1 MEAAHSVSLVNNGN
15 LLLKNDGSRQYIET
29 TEELNKAAQYILKA
43 ACGLMHAENCFLA
56 LKTEQ
61 GVKTYRIA
69 RRGLTALEK
78 SIMQKSLAECET
90 LIIENHQQLFNR
102 SQAKIGEAETSYLAS
117 PLITDGKVVLG
128 ALLWATKLGEEN
140 FNEEDLSLA
149 STFSRTF
156 ARMLANCIASPDKTT
171 LLVKFSS
178 NLVTVFENLYLY
190 RKNIENNF
198 LLSEMIKVSKMI
210 NSTLD
215 LNSLLESIMDS
226 AKIVLKAEASS
237 LMLIDRKTNELFFNI
252 ISGEKERD
260 LKEIR
265 IPMGVGIAGRVAETC
280 KPLVVND
287 AQNDERVYK
296 QADEKINFVTNNL
309 IATPLM
315 VRNRII
321 GVIEVINSIGRTEF
335 TEKDLELFN
344 TFSEQAAL
352 AIHNRELIDSLKDIN
367 RELKKKVHEL
377 SSLHEI
383 GKVLMSTLNE
393 KDLFDSI
400 VRIIADEMQADRVSI
415 MIYAPD
421 HDALEI
427 VSHFGLDLSPFERT
441 FVSLDKSLAGKA
453 YHDRKLIYTNS
464 LEKSPYALFRDVE
477 RYHTGGCIIQP
488 LMHGQEIYGVLN
500 ISDRQSPTG
509 KDFNDDDLRL
519 VSTIAS
525 QITRSIQN
533 FRLLNEMLQKRSY
546 EKELE
551 ITSSIQKSI
560 LPSHFQKSAWFDL
573 GVISEPAKLMGG
585 DFYDLLAFDG
595 DQYVFSVAD
604 VSGKSLPAALF
615 MAVTSSIIRTY
626 GREIKTPAEVLYKA
640 NDLIY
645 QDSQS
650 GMFVTL
656 FYAFY
661 NAPNHELFYA
671 SAGHNEQLIFRHD
684 TRTFEKLGT
693 KGRPLGVVDSQLHG
707 PFGEGRAFLNE
718 GDLLILYTDGVV
730 EAINERKEEFGFD
743 RFCRIIGDNMLL
755 SSDQLVKKIFREV
768 KTFAGSE
775 AQYDDFTLMII
786 KVLK

>member
-1 MEAAHSVSLVNNGN
+1 MNPALDYELTTAHPLAQSR
-15 LLLKNDGSRQYIET
+15 DGRIIVEPT
-29 TEELNKAAQYILKA
+29 AELAKAAEYILKA
-43 ACGLMHAENCFLA
+43 ACTLMQAENCFMTLRT
-56 LKTEQ
+56 LQ
-61 GVKTYRIA
+61 GVKTYRISQ
-69 RRGLTALEK
+69 RTLTDAEKAIMHK
-78 SIMQKSLAECET
+78 SIADGET
-90 LIIENHQQLFNR
+90 LLIERQQQLFSSKQR
-102 SQAKIGEAETSYLAS
+102 ALGEADESYIAT
-117 PLITDGKVVLG
+117 PLVADKQGQVG
-128 ALLWATKLGEEN
+128 ALLWRKKLGSEN
-140 FNEEDLSLA
+140 FSEEDSSLA
-149 STFSRTF
+149 ATFGRTF
-156 ARMLANCIASPDKTT
+156 ARMLVNCVTVPEHTA
-171 LLVKFSS
+171 LLVRFSS

-190 RKNIENNF
+190 RRNIENNF

-265 IPMGVGIAGRVAETC
+265 IPMGVGIAGIVAETC
-280 KPLVVND
+280 KSLIVND

-296 QADEKINFVTNNL
+296 QADEKINFVTHNM

-321 GVIEVINSIGRTEF
+321 GVIEVINSVGRDEF
-335 TEKDLELFN
+335 SEKDLELFN

-377 SSLHEI
+377 TSLHEI

-400 VRIIADEMQADRVSI
+400 VRIIADEMQADRVSV
-415 MIYAPD
+415 MIFAPD

-427 VSHFGLDLSPFERT
+427 VSHHGLNLSPFERT
-441 FVSLDKSLAGKA
+441 FVPMQKTLAGKA
-453 YHDRKLIYTNS
+453 YLDRKLIYTNA
-464 LEKSPYALFRDVE
+464 LEKSAYAAFRDYE
-477 RYHTGGCIIQP
+477 RYHTGGCIVQP

-500 ISDRQSPTG
+500 ISDRQSTLSHE
-509 KDFNDDDLRL
+509 FNDDDLRL
-519 VSTIAS
+519 VATIAS

-560 LPSHFQKSAWFDL
+560 LPTHFQKSAWFDL
-573 GVISEPAKLMGG
+573 GVVSEPAKLMGG
-585 DFYDLLAFDG
+585 DFYDLLSFDG
-595 DQYVFSVAD
+595 DQFVFSVAD

-615 MAVTSSIIRTY
+615 MAVTSSIIRTI
-626 GREIKTPAEVLYKA
+626 GREVRVPADVLYKA

-656 FYAFY
+656 FYTFY
-661 NAPNHELFYA
+661 DAPNHQLRYA

-693 KGRPLGVVDSQLHG
+693 RGRPLGVLDSTQHG
-707 PFGEGRAFLNE
+707 AFGEGKAFLSE

-730 EAINERKEEFGFD
+730 EAINERNEEFGFD
-743 RFCRIIGDNMLL
+743 RFCRIISDNMLL
-755 SSDQLVKKIFREV
+755 SSDQLVKKILREV
-768 KTFAGSE
+768 RTFAGNE
-775 AQYDDFTLMII
+775 PPYDDFTLLI
-786 KVLK
+786 LKILK

>member
-1 MEAAHSVSLVNNGN
+1 MQAAQSLTAPYPLARILRRENGR
-15 LLLKNDGSRQYIET
+15 LYLET
-29 TEELNKAAQYILKA
+29 HDELNKAAQYILKA
-43 ACGLMHAENCFLA
+43 ACTLMHAAECFLA
-56 LKTEQ
+56 LKMQT
-61 GVKTYRIA
+61 GVRTYRTGK
-69 RRGLTALEK
+69 RGLTALEK
-78 SIMQKSLAECET
+78 SIMQRSLAERET
-90 LIIENHQQLFNR
+90 LLIENKQQLYTR
-102 SQAKIGEAETSYLAS
+102 AQQPMGEAETSYMAA
-117 PLITDGKVVLG
+117 PLLTESKEVLG
-128 ALLWATKLGEEN
+128 AILWVTKLSEES
-140 FNEEDLSLA
+140 FSEEDLSLA

-156 ARMLANCIASPDKTT
+156 ARMLANCIAAPDKTG

-190 RKNIENNF
+190 RKNLENNF

-265 IPMGVGIAGRVAETC
+265 IPIGVGIAGIVAETC

-287 AQNDERVYK
+287 AQNDERVFK
-296 QADEKINFVTNNL
+296 GADEKINFVTRNL

-321 GVIEVINSIGRTEF
+321 GVIEVINSIGRPEF
-335 TEKDLELFN
+335 SEKDLELFN

-383 GKVLMSTLNE
+383 SKVMMSTLNE

-421 HDALEI
+421 HDALEVI
-427 VSHFGLDLSPFERT
+427 SHHGLNLPPFERI
-441 FVSLDKSLAGKA
+441 FVPIERSLSGRAFQE
-453 YHDRKLIYTNS
+453 RKLIYTNA
-464 LEKSPYALFRDVE
+464 LERSAYAAFRDVE
-477 RYHTGGCIIQP
+477 RYHTGGCIIHP

-500 ISDRQSPTG
+500 ICDRHAPTG
-509 KDFNDDDLRL
+509 HEFTDDDLRL
-519 VSTIAS
+519 VATIAS

-533 FRLLNEMLQKRSY
+533 FRLLNEMLEKRSY

-560 LPSHFQKSAWFDL
+560 LPTHFQKSAWFDM
-573 GVISEPAKLMGG
+573 GVVSEPAKLMGG
-585 DFYDLLAFDG
+585 DFYDFLAFDG

-626 GREIKTPAEVLYKA
+626 GRELRKPAEVLYKA
-640 NDLIY
+640 NELIY

-656 FYAFY
+656 FYAY
-661 NAPNHELFYA
+661 YDAPEHQLFYS
-671 SAGHNEQLIFRHD
+671 SAGHNEQLVFRHD
-684 TRTFEKLGT
+684 TRTFEKLST
-693 KGRPLGVVDSQLHG
+693 RGRPLGVIDSQLHG
-707 PFGEGRAFLNE
+707 PYGEGKAFLGE
-718 GDLLILYTDGVV
+718 GDMLILYTDGVV
-730 EAINERKEEFGFD
+730 EAINERNEEFGLE
-743 RFCRIIGDNMLL
+743 RFCRLISDNMLL
-755 SSDQLVKKIFREV
+755 SADQLAKKIFREV
-768 KTFAGSE
+768 KGFSGTQ
-775 AQYDDFTLMII
+775 AQYDDFTLMIV

>member
-1 MEAAHSVSLVNNGN
+1 MQTVAEHTGTIFSAPVVQKSAGRLFVTPTDDLS
-15 LLLKNDGSRQYIET
+15 
-29 TEELNKAAQYILKA
+29 KAAQYILKA
-43 ACGLMHAENCFLA
+43 ACSLMHAESCFLA
-56 LKTEQ
+56 LKTQ
-61 GVKTYRIA
+61 KGIKVYRYATHPI
-69 RRGLTALEK
+69 TVLEK
-78 SIMQKSLAECET
+78 NIMQKSLAGGTT
-90 LIIENHQQLFNR
+90 LLIERRQQLYDRWQNP
-102 SQAKIGEAETSYLAS
+102 IGEAETSYIAA
-117 PLITDGKVVLG
+117 PLLTDSRELLG
-128 ALLWATKLGEEN
+128 AFLWVTKIGEEN
-140 FNEEDLSLA
+140 FSEEDLSLA
-149 STFSRTF
+149 ATFSRTF
-156 ARMLANCIASPDKTT
+156 ARMLAGCVIAPDKAA

-178 NLVTVFENLYLY
+178 SLVTVFENLYLY
-190 RKNIENNF
+190 RKNLENNF

-265 IPMGVGIAGRVAETC
+265 IPIGVGIAGIVAETC
-280 KPLVVND
+280 KPLIVND

-296 QADEKINFVTNNL
+296 QADEKINFVTKNL

-383 GKVLMSTLNE
+383 SKVLMSTLNE

-427 VSHFGLDLSPFERT
+427 VSHYGLDLSPFERT
-441 FVSLDKSLAGKA
+441 FVPVDRSLAGRA
-453 YHDRKLIYTNS
+453 YQDHKLIYTNA
-464 LEKSPYALFRDVE
+464 LEKSPYAQYRDTE
-477 RYHTGGCIIQP
+477 RYHTGGCIIHP

-500 ISDRQSPTG
+500 ISDRHSPTG
-509 KDFNDDDLRL
+509 HDFTDDDLRL

-525 QITRSIQN
+525 QLTRSIQN

-560 LPSHFQKSAWFDL
+560 LPTHFQKSAWFDM
-573 GVISEPAKLMGG
+573 GVVSEPAKLMGG
-585 DFYDLLAFDG
+585 DFYDFLSFDG
-595 DQYVFSVAD
+595 DQFVFSVAD

-626 GREIKTPAEVLYKA
+626 GRELRKPAEVLHKA
-640 NDLIY
+640 NELIY

-656 FYAFY
+656 FYAY
-661 NAPNHELFYA
+661 YDAPEHQLFYS
-671 SAGHNEQLIFRHD
+671 SAGHNEQLVFRHD

-707 PFGEGRAFLNE
+707 PFGEGKVFLSE

-730 EAINERKEEFGFD
+730 EAINDRHEEFGME
-743 RFCRIIGDNMLL
+743 RFCRLIRDNMLL
-755 SSDQLVKKIFREV
+755 SADQLAKKIFREV
-768 KTFAGSE
+768 KTFAGAE

-786 KVLK
+786 KILK